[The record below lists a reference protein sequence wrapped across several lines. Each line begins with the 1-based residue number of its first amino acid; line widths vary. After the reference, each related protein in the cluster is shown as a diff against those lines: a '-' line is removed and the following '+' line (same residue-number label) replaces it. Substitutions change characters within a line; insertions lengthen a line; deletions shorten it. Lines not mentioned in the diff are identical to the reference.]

1 MNGAAVMD
9 ASLLLIASNET
20 CPQPQTS
27 EHWAAIES
35 MDLEK
40 IIIIQNN
47 IDLIKEESAK
57 EHYQQIR
64 KYLQGIKAAKQLNHL

>member
-1 MNGAAVMD
+1 
-9 ASLLLIASNET
+9 
-20 CPQPQTS
+20 
-27 EHWAAIES
+27 

-64 KYLQGIKAAKQLNHL
+64 KFLQGIKAAKSPIFPITSQI

>member
-1 MNGAAVMD
+1 
-9 ASLLLIASNET
+9 
-20 CPQPQTS
+20 
-27 EHWAAIES
+27 

-64 KYLQGIKAAKQLNHL
+64 KFLQGIKATKQLNHL